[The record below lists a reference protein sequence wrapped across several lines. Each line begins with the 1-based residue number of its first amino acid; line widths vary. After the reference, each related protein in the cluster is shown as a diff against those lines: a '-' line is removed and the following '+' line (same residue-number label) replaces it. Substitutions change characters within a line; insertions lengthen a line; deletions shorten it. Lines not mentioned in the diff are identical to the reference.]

1 MPYRLVSG
9 QWVAM
14 HFTSE
19 TAKAAAAKSAKVR
32 AKKPT
37 VKCDHLYNFGRCQ
50 FCGVEDSV
58 IRANRIKL
66 RKKYVG
72 EEYLL
77 RRKIIAQQKIIF
89 RLKNKLRVFQC
100 MRRP

>member
-1 MPYRLVSG
+1 MRVRRRP
-9 QWVAM
+9 
-14 HFTSE
+14 
-19 TAKAAAAKSAKVR
+19 TAATIIVTDEGLRTKHV
-32 AKKPT
+32 T
-37 VKCDHLYNFGRCQ
+37 
-50 FCGVEDSV
+50 
-58 IRANRIKL
+58 L
-66 RKKYVG
+66 RKKYKG